1 MISRARA
8 GLPLALTLLLS
19 CRPAFAGDVEL
30 APFAGFQFGG
40 AVTSNATGGIFDL
53 DAGFA
58 WGGSLN
64 LAVAPGWRVELLY
77 SRQQTALESRGADRI
92 GVLAE
97 RYMAGIQEEKGTEKT
112 RFFGVFLLGATRFDP
127 ALAGVGSDFRFTGG
141 LSLGIKQWLT
151 SRLGLRAEAR
161 AFFIDIRTSS
171 GLFCAGG
178 CLFVFSGTG
187 LWQGDVSAGVTFGF

>member
-1 MISRARA
+1 MLGSPRARS
-8 GLPLALTLLLS
+8 LLALAALLA
-19 CRPAFAGDVEL
+19 CPPASAGDVEL

-40 AVTSNATGGIFDL
+40 SVTSNATGRIFDL

-64 LAVAPGWRVELLY
+64 FAVAPGWRVELLY

-97 RYMAGIQEEKGTEKT
+97 RYLAGIQEEKGTEKT

-127 ALAGVGSDFRFTGG
+127 ALDDYGSDFRFTGG
-141 LSLGIKQWLT
+141 LSLGVKQWLT
-151 SRLGLRAEAR
+151 PRVGLRAEAR

-187 LWQGDVSAGVTFGF
+187 LWQGDVSAGVTIGF